1 MSDVRVLIVEDEPI
15 IAEDI
20 SACLMKNDFLVT
32 GICYTSLQA
41 EKQLLE
47 NLPDIVLLDINL
59 KNGEEGIELAKK
71 INAAYK
77 IPFIFLTSYSDR
89 QTLQQAKAT
98 EPSGYIVK
106 PFSSGGLY
114 AALEVAIHNYA
125 QQHKVKF
132 PELEVQ
138 KINQNLPSPLSD
150 REFEVLQLIY
160 NGITNRQIAEQIFVS
175 VNTIKKHINNAYLKI
190 DASTRTNAITR
201 MRELMLK

>member
-1 MSDVRVLIVEDEPI
+1 MSEVRVLIVEDEPI

-20 SACLMKNDFLVT
+20 AASLKKNDFLVT
-32 GICYTSLQA
+32 GICYTAVQA
-41 EKQLLE
+41 EKQLTE

-71 INAAYK
+71 INAGYK
-77 IPFIFLTSYSDR
+77 IPFVFLTSYSDSK
-89 QTLQQAKAT
+89 TLQQAKST
-98 EPSGYIVK
+98 GPSGYIVK

-114 AALEVAIHNYA
+114 ATLEVAIHNYA
-125 QQHKVKF
+125 QQHKIKF
-132 PELEVQ
+132 PELDMQ
-138 KINQNLPSPLSD
+138 QINQNLLTKLSD

-190 DASTRTNAITR
+190 DATTRTNAITR
-201 MRELMLK
+201 LRELMLK